1 MILIGILYVE
11 AISFTAPEKK
21 TRLKANSERWFDM
34 KLGVYLKTD
43 RITLE
48 PLKYIFRK

>member
-21 TRLKANSERWFDM
+21 TRLKANSERWFDNETRGLP
-34 KLGVYLKTD
+34 KN
-43 RITLE
+43 
-48 PLKYIFRK
+48 